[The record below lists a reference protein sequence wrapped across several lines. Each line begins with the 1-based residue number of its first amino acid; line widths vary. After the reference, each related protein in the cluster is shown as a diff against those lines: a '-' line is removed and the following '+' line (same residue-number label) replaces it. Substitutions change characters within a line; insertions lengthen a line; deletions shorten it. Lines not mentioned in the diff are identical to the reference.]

1 MFTFYYNLKALSRA
15 KRIYKNHLA
24 NSGDQVNFTTVNQ
37 FSNVVELAHAGRKYY
52 VKNWDLSNYVQ
63 RHGGKM
69 TVSGVNSYLR
79 ILALA
84 MAQNIY
90 QGANFT
96 KLYSFRNRL

>member
-15 KRIYKNHLA
+15 KRIYKNLA
-24 NSGDQVNFTTVNQ
+24 NSGDQVNFTNLNK
-37 FSNVVELAHAGRKYY
+37 FDNAVELAHAGQKYY
-52 VKNWDLSNYVQ
+52 VKSWDLSSFVQ

-69 TVSGVNSYLR
+69 NVTGVNSYLR

-84 MAQNIY
+84 MANNIY
-90 QGANFT
+90 QGANFS

>member
-15 KRIYKNHLA
+15 KRIYKNIA

-37 FSNVVELAHAGRKYY
+37 FSNIVELEHAGRKYY
-52 VKNWDLSNYVQ
+52 VKNWELSNFVQ

-69 TVSGVNSYLR
+69 NVTGVNSYLR

-84 MAQNIY
+84 MANNIY
-90 QGANFT
+90 QGANFSR
-96 KLYSFRNRL
+96 LYSYRNRL